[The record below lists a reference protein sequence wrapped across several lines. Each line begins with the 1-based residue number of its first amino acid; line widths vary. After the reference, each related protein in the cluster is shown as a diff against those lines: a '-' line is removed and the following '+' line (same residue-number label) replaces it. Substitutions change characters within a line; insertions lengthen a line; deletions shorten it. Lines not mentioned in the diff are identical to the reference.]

1 MSEEVLE
8 GADIPVE
15 AKKGLSKKLLIII
28 AAVVVLGGGGAG
40 AFFFT
45 RGHGS
50 DKPAKVDAK
59 AEKPVESKGPA
70 TYIPLEPP
78 FVVNFENQEAVRF
91 LQVSVQILT
100 RDSRIA
106 ELLKLHEPVV
116 RNDLLLLLSN
126 QQYATIASR
135 EGKEKLRQQSLEAIR
150 KIIADEGGK
159 PNLVEQVFFT
169 SFVMQ

>member
-1 MSEEVLE
+1 MSAEALE

-28 AAVVVLGGGGAG
+28 IGAVVVLGGGGAG
-40 AFFFT
+40 TFLLMK
-45 RGHGS
+45 GHGS
-50 DKPAKVDAK
+50 EKPATVAQAK
-59 AEKPVESKGPA
+59 PAESKGPA

-91 LQVSVQILT
+91 LQVSIQILT
-100 RDSRIA
+100 RDSGTA

-135 EGKEKLRQQSLEAIR
+135 EGKEKLRQQSLEAVR
-150 KIIADEGGK
+150 KIIGDEGGK